1 MATQVQALLDELKVP
16 THATTTAAESSMLNL
31 LSSLD
36 ALKNQGTR
44 YGNLVGPALVAETDA
59 ELRSRLEL
67 YRQTAL
73 AMQDRLAQMDA
84 LANEVVAIFRQ
95 MDRYDSEIRPVAV
108 GAGYEG

>member
-1 MATQVQALLDELKVP
+1 MATQVQTLLDEIKSP
-16 THATTTAAESSMLNL
+16 SHATTATAESGMLAL

-44 YGNLVGPALVAETDA
+44 YGNLVGPALVAEADTD
-59 ELRSRLEL
+59 LRSRLEL

-95 MDRYDSEIRPVAV
+95 MDQYDGEIRPIA
-108 GAGYEG
+108 GDAGYTI